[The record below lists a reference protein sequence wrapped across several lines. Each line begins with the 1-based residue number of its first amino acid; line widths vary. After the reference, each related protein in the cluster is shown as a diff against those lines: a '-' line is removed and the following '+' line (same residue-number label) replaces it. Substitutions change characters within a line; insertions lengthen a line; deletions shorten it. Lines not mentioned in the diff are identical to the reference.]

1 MVKERRLFS
10 EYEKLLLI
18 INGVSYAMNEANED
32 KKKYSLFKQ
41 GYTQVFTEE
50 ENKNMQVLSILE
62 RLGYSL
68 DELGT
73 YLYKDVIVEVY
84 KKIEDVSRSK
94 NIDMY
99 SVLISQLNDAFSNFY
114 HNLARENKDMG
125 VKSFHLYINKAIE
138 KINDDVD
145 KELSKRIYG
154 DNPEELNYG
163 LQAFQIAAYVADK
176 HAYNNALEY
185 KKPLVKKLPNM
196 PDDIELKYS
205 F

>member
-10 EYEKLLLI
+10 EYENLLLI
-18 INGVSYAMNEANED
+18 VNGVSYAMNEANED

-94 NIDMY
+94 NIDMWRLGT
-99 SVLISQLNDAFSNFY
+99 S
-114 HNLARENKDMG
+114 
-125 VKSFHLYINKAIE
+125 E
-138 KINDDVD
+138 KQHF
-145 KELSKRIYG
+145 KRTNNIHKHIY
-154 DNPEELNYG
+154 
-163 LQAFQIAAYVADK
+163 QT
-176 HAYNNALEY
+176 
-185 KKPLVKKLPNM
+185 LVRNM
-196 PDDIELKYS
+196 SCSDI
-205 F
+205 

>member
-10 EYEKLLLI
+10 EYENLLLI
-18 INGVSYAMNEANED
+18 VNGVSYAMNEANED
-32 KKKYSLFKQ
+32 KKRYSLFKQ